1 MKTNFMN
8 INYIIAKYSRILIF
22 LAICITLSVVSDSF
36 LTKDNIINVL
46 RQSSLLAVMALGMT
60 FAMLTGK
67 GVDMSVG
74 AVLAFT
80 SCVVAPLLTQ
90 GNSSMTIVFGVLLAL
105 LMGLLIGAINGV
117 MITYVKLPAFL
128 ATFGMYEVVRGLVY
142 MIMSGSVIGGFSK
155 GITFLGSGQ
164 LFSIPMPIIIAL
176 IITLASMLIL
186 KRTIIGRQVYV
197 IGANESAARFSGIKV
212 NRTIIF
218 AFACSGLFAALAGV
232 VYIARLGTAEPQIGE
247 TFAFQAIA
255 AVAIGGTSFDGGVG
269 NPFGAILGA
278 LILTLLANGM
288 NLLNV
293 STFWQGS
300 INGLIIILAVV
311 LDQFV
316 SKKATR

>member
-1 MKTNFMN
+1 
-8 INYIIAKYSRILIF
+8 
-22 LAICITLSVVSDSF
+22 
-36 LTKDNIINVL
+36 
-46 RQSSLLAVMALGMT
+46 
-60 FAMLTGK
+60 
-67 GVDMSVG
+67 
-74 AVLAFT
+74 
-80 SCVVAPLLTQ
+80 
-90 GNSSMTIVFGVLLAL
+90 
-105 LMGLLIGAINGV
+105 
-117 MITYVKLPAFL
+117 
-128 ATFGMYEVVRGLVY
+128 
-142 MIMSGSVIGGFSK
+142 
-155 GITFLGSGQ
+155 
-164 LFSIPMPIIIAL
+164 MPIIIAL